1 MASNIYYGIC
11 TTAGNEQN
19 KQVRLA
25 NVSSESEGLH
35 LQKGDILSVYF
46 VHKNEANGV
55 TLTLSIGDIN
65 QEYNTSVSVDE
76 SGFNTSI
83 IGVAP
88 GAWTDGEVVNFSY
101 THNGSVV
108 ENADNSY
115 YWEMVGKPIATS
127 NTYGD
132 VILDGQD
139 LATAASQNKVNALID
154 ARGVKELSYEDVSTG
169 ETTIGRLRLNTR
181 YSNDNISSQEPPIV
195 ITIPNIPK
203 DTGDLTNDAGYI
215 KNAIGS
221 NLTFTGNSKQI
232 KVNNNGDTTIIDL
245 CDNSTSDTIINS
257 LGNINLNPT
266 GNLNGNP
273 AGHVNITL
281 PTNESQLNVLNGNG
295 IACNKLNINGENN
308 RLIVDTISSHSP
320 SPNLITFES
329 PVNIP
334 NGPNTINGLQT
345 DGITITSGSEPR
357 DLDDYLVDVLGEND
371 AKAVLN
377 SWLADQLD
385 GYLYTRRYHAKTGGI
400 SAGGEYMLMFGF
412 GENEA
417 PYTYTDGHGESQQ
430 STTGNLKIT
439 GYDIVGI
446 ITWETYGTN
455 CRYAN
460 ICSIYWDNNDPSTG
474 KLKLRVASSEQI
486 DSRIGMS
493 VSFDVL
499 YKKQLHTS

>member
-1 MASNIYYGIC
+1 VASNIYYGIC

-132 VILDGQD
+132 VILDGQN
-139 LATAASQNKVNALID
+139 LATAASQNRVNELIN
-154 ARGVKELSYEDVSTG
+154 ARGVNGLSYDTSYDSGINIGTLSLN
-169 ETTIGRLRLNTR
+169 TYYSDGRLPQLG
-181 YSNDNISSQEPPIV
+181 EPIT
-195 ITIPNIPK
+195 ITIPNIPTK
-203 DTGDLTNDAGYI
+203 VNELENNAGYLTKI
-215 KNAIGS
+215 IGS
-221 NLTFTGNSKQI
+221 SLLFNGTESNSKQI
-232 KVNNNGDTTIIDL
+232 GINTEGGIESGTVIIDL
-245 CDNSTSDTIINS
+245 CDDSNSDTIINS
-257 LGNINLNPT
+257 LHDINLNPT
-266 GNLNGNP
+266 NQ
-273 AGHVNITL
+273 VNITL
-281 PTNESQLNVLNGNG
+281 PANKQLNVSGGNG
-295 IACNKLNINGENN
+295 IACNKLDILNDENN

-329 PVNIP
+329 PVSIS
-334 NGPNTINGLQT
+334 NGPNVVNGLQT
-345 DGITITSGSEPR
+345 DGITINNQSLE
-357 DLDDYLVDVLGEND
+357 DYIISRLGNNN
-371 AKAVLN
+371 AKEVLN
-377 SWLADQLD
+377 NWLTSKLD
-385 GYLYTRRYHAKTGGI
+385 GYLKTKRYYYGPVSNLGIGTGRAVVFGDTNNYWYLDENGTRHDVTGD
-400 SAGGEYMLMFGF
+400 L
-412 GENEA
+412 
-417 PYTYTDGHGESQQ
+417 
-430 STTGNLKIT
+430 NLD
-439 GYDIVGI
+439 GYDIVGV
-446 ITWETYGTN
+446 ITWEAWKSNTVSQSNPY
-455 CRYAN
+455 RAN
-460 ICSIYWDNNDPSTG
+460 IYGICWKNNDPATG
-474 KLKLRVASSEQI
+474 ILTLMVTAVGEAI
-486 DSRIGMS
+486 TAVNIS
-493 VSFDVL
+493 VDIL
-499 YKKQLHTS
+499 YKKQL